1 MTRIAGK
8 IIKGITFGSKNSRLM
23 EDFVAAVPVFAF
35 EFVKLC
41 LGQVRDIFLWMF
53 CGLIIFDQYETNIH
67 GWTRYNQY

>member
-41 LGQVRDIFLWMF
+41 LGQVRDIFL
-53 CGLIIFDQYETNIH
+53 
-67 GWTRYNQY
+67 